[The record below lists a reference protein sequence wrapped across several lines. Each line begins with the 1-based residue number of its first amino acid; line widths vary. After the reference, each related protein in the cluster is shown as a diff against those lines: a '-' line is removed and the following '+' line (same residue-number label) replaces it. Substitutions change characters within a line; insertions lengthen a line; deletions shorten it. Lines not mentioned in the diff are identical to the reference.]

1 MPRTDP
7 AEDLEAFRTRAF
19 AKHVL
24 FDMPFPVLGSIP
36 PLVLVAWL
44 MHGKV
49 SGPALVGWSVFAA
62 AVLVVRAGFDRH
74 LRARFERGE
83 GHAAALAGTALLAV
97 PTGAMSGAF
106 AWMYFDPNQPI
117 TMVILGTYMT
127 VVIVAAILPTSVHLP
142 IFYLLALPA
151 HLPYVVQLLLSGGQ
165 EHYVV
170 AGINLMFLIVTFGY
184 AHAANR
190 QYRETVRLRF
200 ENQHLIEDLEVR
212 KEQAEEASRTKSL
225 FLAGVSHDLKQP
237 VRAIAMYAGALRL
250 ASASR
255 VEFEQVALTAA
266 KIETAVGS
274 VHAQIHRLL
283 ELSRLESGA
292 MPVQFESLR
301 LADVFARVEESVSSL
316 AVSRRVRL
324 RFAIG
329 RSQWVLA
336 DRGMLESIL
345 LNLVSNALQ
354 HAGGARVYVG
364 TRRRVAPPDGHHLC
378 IEVRDDGVG
387 ISDRVLPSLF
397 EAYRSFDDRRSSES
411 HGLGL
416 AIARA
421 QATHLGCDIE
431 VRSRPGCGATF
442 TVCGLEECQ
451 PERMPGT

>member
-1 MPRTDP
+1 MPNPETT
-7 AEDLEAFRTRAF
+7 AGLEAFRARAF

-24 FDMPFPVLGSIP
+24 FDMPFPILGSIP

-49 SGPALVGWSVFAA
+49 SGLALAAWSAFAGT
-62 AVLVVRAGFDRH
+62 VLVVRAGFDRH
-74 LRARFERGE
+74 MRARFEQGE
-83 GHAAALAGTALLAV
+83 GHAAALSGTALLAL

-106 AWMYFDPNQPI
+106 AWMYFDPNQAI

-151 HLPYVVQLLLSGGQ
+151 HLPYVLQLLLSGGQ

-170 AGINLMFLIVTFGY
+170 AGINLMFLAVTFGY

-200 ENQHLIEDLEVR
+200 ENQRLIEDLEVR
-212 KEQAEEASRTKSL
+212 KSQAEEASRTKSL

-237 VRAIAMYAGALRL
+237 VRAIAMYAGSLRHTR
-250 ASASR
+250 ASH
-255 VEFEQVALTAA
+255 VEFERVALTAA

-292 MPVQFESLR
+292 MPVHFEPLC
-301 LADVFARVEESVSSL
+301 LAEVFARVEQTVAPL
-316 AVSRRVRL
+316 ASARHVRL
-324 RFAIG
+324 RFANSRG
-329 RSQWVLA
+329 RWIRA
-336 DRGMLESIL
+336 DRDMLESIL
-345 LNLVSNALQ
+345 VNLVSNALQ
-354 HAGGARVYVG
+354 HAGGARVYLG
-364 TRRRVAPPDGHHLC
+364 IRRRLGHPDGHHLC

-387 ISDRVLPSLF
+387 IDEQVLPSLF
-397 EAYRSFDDRRSSES
+397 EAYRSFDDRRSRES

-416 AIARA
+416 AIAKA

-431 VRSRPGCGATF
+431 VRSQPGCGATF
-442 TVCGLEECQ
+442 TVCGLAACR
-451 PERMPGT
+451 PDRMPSA